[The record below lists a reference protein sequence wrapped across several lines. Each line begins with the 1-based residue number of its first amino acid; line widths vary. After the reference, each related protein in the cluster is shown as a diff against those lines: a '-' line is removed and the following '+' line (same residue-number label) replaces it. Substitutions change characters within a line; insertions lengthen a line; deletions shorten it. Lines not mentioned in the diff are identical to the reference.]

1 MAWMQNNEV
10 YNRLLESISDE
21 LIDLL
26 EGNYMDDKHEKL
38 RKRYI
43 LGSDYKKGVSVNEAL
58 YKMAVIQGIDKSF
71 PKENHPIKQIW
82 CGKKEHKTIKRIK
95 TKNAEYQSKIRSERM
110 AKNPDIA
117 WRTGAGDKP
126 DWFCQVKILT
136 HGEGSVHK
144 KSAQALGDF
153 FWAAI
158 DRKYLDVFSHRHAE
172 FIFVWIEDK
181 SSKKKDVGKFLQF
194 NKDSGEMQLKLAPG
208 YHKDVPGTP
217 EEGFGELRFQTLNER
232 NQDGSV
238 NVESGPWTNKSTC
251 VVTPNNRTAIKEI
264 LAAGTNG
271 TFFRMFNQPGAL
283 FINSRFK
290 QFHTEKWGIYIHRLM
305 PNTPTLRGATSVGE
319 SPFGGGKLF
328 NWIP

>member
-82 CGKKEHKTIKRIK
+82 CGKKEHKTIKMIK
-95 TKNAEYQSKIRSERM
+95 TKNAEYKSKIRSERM

-217 EEGFGELRFQTLNER
+217 EGGFGELRFQTLNER
-232 NQDGSV
+232 NQDGTV